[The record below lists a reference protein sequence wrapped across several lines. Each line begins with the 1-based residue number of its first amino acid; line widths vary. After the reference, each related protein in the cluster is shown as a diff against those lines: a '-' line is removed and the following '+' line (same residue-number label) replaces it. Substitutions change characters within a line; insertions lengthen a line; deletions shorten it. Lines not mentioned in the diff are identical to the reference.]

1 MASLTQA
8 GVSMRMAARVARPAE
23 RATSG
28 TIGWMLQLV
37 RQMPPGV
44 LVFLVYAFLVLSVL
58 GLAMPIVIEQAVV
71 APISFI
77 GLVWMLLLAYLIFTM
92 TLVLQRKQAAYP
104 LALGLASLVVPLALI
119 VLFAEGGWILS
130 IVLGVAFVVVVWS
143 LRRPRSRAWFV
154 EP

>member
-1 MASLTQA
+1 
-8 GVSMRMAARVARPAE
+8 
-23 RATSG
+23 
-28 TIGWMLQLV
+28 MLQLV

-44 LVFLVYAFLVLSVL
+44 LVFLGYAFLILAFL
-58 GLAMPIVIEQAVV
+58 GLTLPLVIEEAVV

-104 LALGLASLVVPLALI
+104 LALGLISLLLPLAA
-119 VLFAEGGWILS
+119 VLLLSPAGLVGAILAVAVF
-130 IVLGVAFVVVVWS
+130 VLVLWS
-143 LRRPRSRAWFV
+143 LRRPRSRGWFM